1 MSGRGRS
8 KVELF
13 LKPLSPLYF
22 PQNSVPT
29 NLIHLSKPWL
39 VFQMWLCF
47 HSSGVLFY
55 IFSWANHLKW
65 TCIWV
70 CSCIGEDSWESPWTA
85 RISNQSILKEI
96 SPEYSL
102 EGRCWS
108 WGSNTLATW
117 WEELTHWKRP
127 WCWERMKVGGE
138 GDDRGWDGWM
148 TSLTQ
153 WIHIY
158 VNSNLPTHSAPP
170 PPLGVHTCVFYVC
183 VSISALQ
190 IGSSVPFSRFWRKEL
205 LCDLV

>member
-108 WGSNTLATW
+108 WSSNNLAAW
-117 WEELTHWKRP
+117 CRELIHWKRP
-127 WCWERMKVGGE
+127 WFWEILKVGE
-138 GDDRGWDGWM
+138 GDNRRWDGWM
-148 TSLTQ
+148 ASLTQ
-153 WIHIY
+153 GTW
-158 VNSNLPTHSAPP
+158 VWASS
-170 PPLGVHTCVFYVC
+170 
-183 VSISALQ
+183 
-190 IGSSVPFSRFWRKEL
+190 GSSWWTGKPGMLQSMVSQRVRHNWATEL
-205 LCDLV
+205 GWTDANIITNSKSFLSC